1 VIKINKKYVKIYTQ
15 STPRHLLETKIF
27 SPSVL
32 PTGDIIALAINENFS
47 AFFNIVSLSPL
58 G

>member
-1 VIKINKKYVKIYTQ
+1 MNKKSVKIYTP
-15 STPRHLLETKIF
+15 STPGHLLETKNF

>member
-15 STPRHLLETKIF
+15 TKSF